1 VKSGEERR
9 KSAVASRERKKQ
21 SKSSSSSTFKYRS
34 SKACHR
40 RSGREVTSATDEA
53 AREAKGCG
61 TKQEKKRKADVGDDS
76 GWVSVR
82 LLGGSCMKG
91 RVGEFE
97 RGVSR
102 DLGWSTGPERGKL
115 GQGEVVKVAR
125 VTRGSDD
132 VPGE

>member
-82 LLGGSCMKG
+82 LLGGSC
-91 RVGEFE
+91 
-97 RGVSR
+97 
-102 DLGWSTGPERGKL
+102 
-115 GQGEVVKVAR
+115 
-125 VTRGSDD
+125 TRGELANLREVYCPSILARE
-132 VPGE
+132 PYESYRIKKENEK